1 MKILLALP
9 VESRTL
15 THAARMVCKELVLAV
30 SDVSAEYSLEV
41 LAPHDLAES
50 FGGVNI
56 STLPKAAS
64 VWQRLHHEQILL
76 PRIAR
81 SLGAGLLLMPF
92 EAGPLGTSVPL
103 VLFDS
108 MDGGT
113 SGGGILGRLLQ
124 ATRKA
129 GAEGAI
135 RRVMYSDM
143 IEPVPAAENISVIDP
158 WVHTNFKS
166 LSRREDRQITEQYGL
181 PSNYVLAH
189 GVSPA
194 DIPLLLASW
203 TWVDGSVGDT
213 VPLAAIVADGIEKQ
227 VWEVEVQRL
236 GLGHSVHLIAGVRFD
251 DLPSLYR
258 RAETLLQGGLGLEHQ
273 IMRWAMS
280 CGIPVI
286 GFEAPTASRVL
297 GPAGYLIAPGDT
309 RALGAACLTAIVEP
323 DIRERL
329 RREGLSRASI
339 FHSSESPVEVLNQIA
354 GNLSG

>member
-30 SDVSAEYSLEV
+30 SDVSAKYRFEV
-41 LAPHDLAES
+41 LAPYDLAES
-50 FGGVNI
+50 FEGINI
-56 STLPKAAS
+56 STLPKTAS
-64 VWQRLHHEQILL
+64 GWQRLHHEQILL
-76 PRIAR
+76 PRIAQN
-81 SLGAGLLLMPF
+81 LGADLLLMPF
-92 EAGPLGTSVPL
+92 EAGPLGTRVPL
-103 VLFDS
+103 VLFEAI
-108 MDGGT
+108 DGGI
-113 SGGGILGRLLQ
+113 SGSGIVGHLLQ

-143 IEPVPAAENISVIDP
+143 IEPVPAAKNISVIDP
-158 WVHTNFKS
+158 WVHTNFRA
-166 LSRREDRQITEQYGL
+166 LSKREDRQIAEHYGL
-181 PSNYVLAH
+181 PGHYVLAH

-194 DIPLLLASW
+194 DIRLLLASW

-213 VPLAAIVADGIEKQ
+213 VALAAIVADGLEKE
-227 VWEVEVQRL
+227 VWEVELQRL
-236 GLGHSVHLIAGVRFD
+236 ELGHSVRLVAGVRFN

-258 RAETLLQGGLGLEHQ
+258 RAEALLQGGLGLEHQ

-297 GPAGYLIAPGDT
+297 GPAGYLVAPGDT
-309 RALGAACLTAIVEP
+309 RALGAACLTVIVES
-323 DIRERL
+323 DIRGRL